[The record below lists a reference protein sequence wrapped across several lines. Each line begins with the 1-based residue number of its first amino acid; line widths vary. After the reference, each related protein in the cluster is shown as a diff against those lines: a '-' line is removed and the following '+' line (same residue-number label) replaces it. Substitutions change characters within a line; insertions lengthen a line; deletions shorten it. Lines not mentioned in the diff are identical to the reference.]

1 MEILTLNAEQI
12 RSADALVSDSLMKR
26 YKHQW
31 CSHKVNADDIE
42 EETTLGHA
50 TYWAALYMRESNPTL
65 FKIRANNWSA
75 DMKWQLEKMF
85 ARIEVMIHS
94 GRITGDVVLYR
105 SQSRRLTKSKYPL
118 CNNGVY
124 AIFTGNP
131 EWILGDGSGW
141 RSHTGELDP
150 DYEQFRNNFAVYDQ
164 IYGFDLTETARRVGL
179 ASGGRN
185 VINRVRSAQAEQEH
199 LNMRVAYIWC
209 MLTNERPFYWDAIL
223 DDCNVPQRAGL
234 LLWKE
239 GKNRLCW
246 HHSNEVLEPQHIIAT
261 GNVMMSTSFENSGL
275 DIDNS
280 GRFIEAND

>member
-12 RSADALVSDSLMKR
+12 RSADALVSDSLMER

-31 CSHKVNADDIE
+31 CSHEVNADDVE

-65 FKIRANNWSA
+65 FKIRTNNWSA

-131 EWILGDGSGW
+131 EWMLGDGSGW

-150 DYEQFRNNFAVYDQ
+150 DYEQFRNKFTVYDNIYNFALD
-164 IYGFDLTETARRVGL
+164 GL
-179 ASGGRN
+179 QGRRN
-185 VINRVRSAQAEQEH
+185 VINRVRSAQGEQEH

-209 MLTNERPFYWDAIL
+209 MLTNERPFYWSAIL
-223 DDCNVPQRAGL
+223 DNCAVPQRAGL

-239 GKNRLCW
+239 GKNRLWW
-246 HHSNEVLEPQHIIAT
+246 HHSNEVLEPQHNIGT
-261 GNVMMSTSFENSGL
+261 GSIRISTSFENSGL